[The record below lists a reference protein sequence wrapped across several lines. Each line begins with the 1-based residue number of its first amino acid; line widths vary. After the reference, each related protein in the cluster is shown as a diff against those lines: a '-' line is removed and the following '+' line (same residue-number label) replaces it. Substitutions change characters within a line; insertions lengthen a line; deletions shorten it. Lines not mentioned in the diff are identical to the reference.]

1 MYLQAIRPRR
11 SVGFGSARTPKKE
24 VEDMH
29 DQHQAD
35 SDETVLDEV
44 RAAVELAGRVLLDRF
59 SDANRVG
66 DASALLAAIA
76 ANDEASSSMLRPALE
91 TIRPAAQWDE
101 DEEGQGSLGAGEW
114 WVVDAAEGN
123 VNHIHGSNQW
133 GVTATLVRDD
143 EPVLTVVHLPA
154 LGQTYTALQGR
165 GAFLN
170 GERLTVSAK
179 TDLAAALV
187 GTGQAMPGE
196 DAETRRQLSDSIDRM
211 LDAALLVSASV
222 PATLQIVQ
230 VAAGHSDAFWQF
242 GQVRSGLIAGALLVR
257 EAGGAVTDSSGAPWT
272 LGSRDFVAA
281 APGVSPSI
289 TRVLSDTIPRS
300 TTRSSTMTSTI
311 TTIAVL
317 GSGRVGSALAGA
329 LASGDQR
336 IVIGTRDPEAARQ
349 RWDGPA
355 VEFAGTLDAIS
366 AAELV
371 VNATPGDSSLD
382 RLTGYRDALAGRILL
397 DVSNA
402 TARDADGLPAG
413 LLYPESSLGERLQ
426 AALPSTRVVK
436 SLNTM
441 LFSAMTR
448 PGSLGSTP
456 TAFVSGDDDEAKAVV
471 RELLRGLGWHE
482 QWIIDLGAIDT
493 ARGTEALALL
503 VPSLLKS
510 IGFAPFALS
519 VAR

>member
-1 MYLQAIRPRR
+1 
-11 SVGFGSARTPKKE
+11 
-24 VEDMH
+24 
-29 DQHQAD
+29 
-35 SDETVLDEV
+35 
-44 RAAVELAGRVLLDRF
+44 
-59 SDANRVG
+59 
-66 DASALLAAIA
+66 
-76 ANDEASSSMLRPALE
+76 
-91 TIRPAAQWDE
+91 
-101 DEEGQGSLGAGEW
+101 
-114 WVVDAAEGN
+114 
-123 VNHIHGSNQW
+123 
-133 GVTATLVRDD
+133 
-143 EPVLTVVHLPA
+143 
-154 LGQTYTALQGR
+154 
-165 GAFLN
+165 
-170 GERLTVSAK
+170 
-179 TDLAAALV
+179 
-187 GTGQAMPGE
+187 
-196 DAETRRQLSDSIDRM
+196 
-211 LDAALLVSASV
+211 
-222 PATLQIVQ
+222 
-230 VAAGHSDAFWQF
+230 
-242 GQVRSGLIAGALLVR
+242 
-257 EAGGAVTDSSGAPWT
+257 
-272 LGSRDFVAA
+272 
-281 APGVSPSI
+281 
-289 TRVLSDTIPRS
+289 
-300 TTRSSTMTSTI
+300 MTSTI